1 MWEQDDDDDGCDECQ
16 MIDAGI
22 FNFFLLNILL
32 ESRVSEHVHVSSCLK
47 ASMWENDALMQI
59 ELS

>member
-1 MWEQDDDDDGCDECQ
+1 MWEQDDDEDGCDECQ

-47 ASMWENDALMQI
+47 ASM
-59 ELS
+59 